1 PRLESVSDA
10 ALERVREQARIQLEG
25 RDADRPR
32 YELFTNIPA
41 GYGLSRLPASS
52 PGDLFFDI
60 EGDPHALDDGL
71 EYLFGT
77 CEASPGDGGL
87 AFTGVWALDRA
98 QEKAMFEGFIDGVMA
113 RLERHPDLHIYHFGH
128 YERTALQRLM
138 GRHATREE
146 EVDRLLRGGVLVD
159 LHRVV
164 TQSFRA
170 SVESYSIKKLEPL
183 YRFEREVDLRAASS
197 ALAHF
202 EAWFALGRGARE
214 ESELLS
220 EIEGYNRDD
229 CVSTAKL
236 RDWLEERRS
245 ELERL
250 TGEAVPRP
258 VPPDPTPP
266 DDQQEEIDRVAD
278 LVRRLIEDV
287 PAEPDERSDAEQAR
301 WLLAQ
306 LLGFHKREDKSYWWQ
321 YFAWLDGTAEE
332 LTEDRKTLAGLEYEG
347 IVDTVKQSHVHRY
360 RFPKQE
366 HGFDVGDSVCDP
378 ATERARRA
386 GEADKAP
393 SPGTVHAIDDARGF
407 IDLRRSKRSDAPH
420 PAALI
425 PNDYV
430 NPKPMRESL
439 IRLAESVLEHGLEGA
454 PERAGVA
461 LLMRERPRTGQPE
474 AAEPRQEQGAE

>member
-1 PRLESVSDA
+1 
-10 ALERVREQARIQLEG
+10 
-25 RDADRPR
+25 
-32 YELFTNIPA
+32 
-41 GYGLSRLPASS
+41 
-52 PGDLFFDI
+52 
-60 EGDPHALDDGL
+60 
-71 EYLFGT
+71 
-77 CEASPGDGGL
+77 
-87 AFTGVWALDRA
+87 
-98 QEKAMFEGFIDGVMA
+98 
-113 RLERHPDLHIYHFGH
+113 
-128 YERTALQRLM
+128 
-138 GRHATREE
+138 
-146 EVDRLLRGGVLVD
+146 
-159 LHRVV
+159 
-164 TQSFRA
+164 
-170 SVESYSIKKLEPL
+170 
-183 YRFEREVDLRAASS
+183 
-197 ALAHF
+197 
-202 EAWFALGRGARE
+202 
-214 ESELLS
+214 
-220 EIEGYNRDD
+220 
-229 CVSTAKL
+229 
-236 RDWLEERRS
+236 
-245 ELERL
+245 
-250 TGEAVPRP
+250 
-258 VPPDPTPP
+258 
-266 DDQQEEIDRVAD
+266 QEEIDRVAD

-386 GEADKAP
+386 GEAEKAP

-461 LLMRERPRTGQPE
+461 LLMRERPRTGHPE
-474 AAEPRQEQGAE
+474 AAEPRQEQGAEPRQPDGGELRREGEDTLAAGRRLALALDGTVLPIQGPPGSGKTYLGARMIVSLIRQGKKVGVTANSHKVIVNLLDEVCKAAREEGLEFRGIQKASEENGCAGAQIERTDSNAEVERMVAEGEVQLVAGTAWLWARDAMAGSVDVLVVDEAGQISLANVLAASAAADSVILLGDPQQ